1 MLFYSCILSNKQ
13 FWSYADGQILPGD
26 AYYLT
31 RNVNLLIDRM
41 SPEEV
46 TTTLNRIEWL
56 YAPGHEI
63 LTGVEQVKGS
73 TKVKQVSE

>member
-1 MLFYSCILSNKQ
+1 MLFYSCILPNIQ
-13 FWSYADGQILPGD
+13 FCSYADGKILPGD

-46 TTTLNRIEWL
+46 TISLNRIEWL

-63 LTGVEQVKGS
+63 LTDVEQVQGS
-73 TKVKQVSE
+73 TKVEYVFE